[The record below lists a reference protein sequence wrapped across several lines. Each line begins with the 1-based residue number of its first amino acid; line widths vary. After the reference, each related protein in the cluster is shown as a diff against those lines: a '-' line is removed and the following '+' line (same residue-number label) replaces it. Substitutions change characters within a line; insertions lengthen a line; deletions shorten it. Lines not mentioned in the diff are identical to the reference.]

1 MIDRKQ
7 PKIVD
12 KKWWL
17 GESEPMIDPT
27 LNEKPL
33 RLMPRQDVARKEDIE
48 VMNKE
53 VNAED
58 VTGHKDTG

>member
-1 MIDRKQ
+1 M
-7 PKIVD
+7 
-12 KKWWL
+12 WL
-17 GESEPMIDPT
+17 GESEPMVDPT

-48 VMNKE
+48 VMNKGE

-58 VTGHKDTG
+58 VIGHKETG

>member
-1 MIDRKQ
+1 
-7 PKIVD
+7 
-12 KKWWL
+12 
-17 GESEPMIDPT
+17 MIDPT

-48 VMNKE
+48 VMNKGE

-58 VTGHKDTG
+58 VIGHKETG